1 LVLPLL
7 REAAESAGSGPP
19 GSPRRPLLH
28 SQPIGSLFWWAVIY
42 FVTLHQLENVGG
54 EGPVALRDLK
64 RAEALFVV
72 KAF

>member
-1 LVLPLL
+1 
-7 REAAESAGSGPP
+7 
-19 GSPRRPLLH
+19 
-28 SQPIGSLFWWAVIY
+28 VIY